1 MQIEL
6 TLRNYRCFPDTRP
19 MRISLGGGLTAFI
32 GVNNSGK
39 SSLLK
44 FFYEFRDIFNL
55 LSAPHG
61 GIINALQKG
70 NPTFAYPASI
80 TDKVE
85 VFAEGN
91 DRHLQIDLQF
101 TPSEDE
107 SRNQKLNVPF
117 RLEITIPRGTT
128 NYWNADIYVSGQKQQ
143 PGNTLS
149 FNGSVLQNSTG
160 PVANCSA
167 LFETCRELAD
177 TLYIGP
183 FRNAIN
189 VGSEENYYDIQ
200 VGQAF
205 IKRWR
210 TQLEGQAK
218 KENKAAYKLT
228 EDIKHIFEFEDLRIN
243 PSEDNKT
250 LKVFIN
256 GSPFKL
262 HEVGSGLTQFILVLA
277 NASMRQPSYILL
289 DEPELNLHPTLQVDF
304 LTTVTSYATRGLLF
318 STHSIGLA
326 RACGDRVYS
335 VKKIVHGESEVSE
348 YKDTPR
354 LSEFLGALSFSG
366 YKDAGFDKVL
376 LVEGKTD
383 VKTIQQ
389 ILAKYKK
396 DHQVVLLPLGGTS
409 MISKYSKE
417 ELQEIKRITKNV
429 FSVIDS
435 ERTQV
440 GAPLALGRQAFVSN
454 CQDLGITC
462 HVLDRRATENYLSDS
477 AVKKVM
483 GPSYRALAP
492 YEIAGPAIP
501 SWSKSENWRIAKEMT
516 EAEFDATDLG
526 SFLKSI

>member
-6 TLRNYRCFPDTRP
+6 TLKNYRCFPDTRP
-19 MRISLGGGLTAFI
+19 MRISLEDGLTAFI

-44 FFYEFRDIFNL
+44 FFYEFRNL
-55 LSAPHG
+55 FGSLRAPSD
-61 GIINALQKG
+61 GIVTALQKG
-70 NPTFAYPASI
+70 NPTFGYPASI
-80 TDKVE
+80 TDQNE
-85 VFAEGN
+85 VFSEGN
-91 DRHLQIDLQF
+91 DHHLQIELQF

-107 SRNQKLNVPF
+107 SRKEKLNVPF
-117 RLEITIPRGTT
+117 RLEITIPRAS
-128 NYWNADIYVSGQKQQ
+128 NYWGADIYVWDQKQQ
-143 PGNTLS
+143 PANVLS
-149 FNGSVLQNSTG
+149 FNGSVLQLSG
-160 PVANCSA
+160 VPIANCSV

-189 VGSEENYYDIQ
+189 VGTKEDYYDIQ

-205 IKRWR
+205 IERWR

-218 KENKAAYKLT
+218 KESKAAYKLT
-228 EDIKHIFEFEDLRIN
+228 EDIKHIFEFADLQIN
-243 PSEDNKT
+243 PSADNKT
-250 LKVFIN
+250 LQIFIN

-277 NASMRQPSYILL
+277 NASIRQPSYILL
-289 DEPELNLHPTLQVDF
+289 DEPELNLHPSLQVDF
-304 LTTVTSYATRGLLF
+304 LTTVTSYAKRGLLF
-318 STHSIGLA
+318 CTHSIGLA

-335 VKKIVHGESEVSE
+335 VRKIVHGESAVSE

-354 LSEFLGALSFSG
+354 LSEFLGELSFSG

-396 DHQVVLLPLGGTS
+396 DHQVVLLPLGGAA

-417 ELQEIKRITKNV
+417 ELQEIKRITENV

-435 ERTQV
+435 EKAHA

-454 CQDLGITC
+454 CQDLGINC

-492 YEIAGPAIP
+492 YEVAGPAVP